1 MTKLKALITGIT
13 GQDGFYLSN
22 LLISKG
28 YEVFGFG
35 SSQNSAKSSDL
46 LIEIP
51 DVTLMNADLTD
62 YESIESLIK
71 YVSPNEIYNLGG
83 VSNIAASFANPMHT
97 ANTVGLGLLRVLE
110 ACRHISFNSSIKIF
124 QASSSQV
131 FAGTNTYVQN
141 EQTEFNPI
149 DPYGIAKVFA
159 QNTAKMY
166 RNLYGVFVSS
176 AISYNHE
183 SPRRSTEYVSRKI
196 SKAIA
201 RIKLGIDSHIVL
213 GNVNSRRDWGYAP
226 DYVEAMW
233 KMLQTDTPDDY
244 ILSTGI
250 SHSIIDWIEVALK
263 ILDLNDSIEN
273 YLQIDENNFRPTE
286 PKVLVGDSS
295 KAREKLGWESK
306 TSFEKMVKIILE
318 NDLKIESKK
327 RATHF

>member
-1 MTKLKALITGIT
+1 MANNKALITGIT
-13 GQDGFYLSN
+13 GQDGYYLSN

-35 SSQNSAKSSDL
+35 SSQNITRANEL
-46 LIEIP
+46 LKEIP
-51 DVTLMNADLTD
+51 NVTLVNADLTN
-62 YESIESLIK
+62 YESIETAIK
-71 YVSPNEIYNLGG
+71 YIVPGEIYNLGG
-83 VSNIAASFANPMHT
+83 ISNIATSFKYPFQTVDT
-97 ANTVGLGLLRVLE
+97 AGLGLLRILE
-110 ACRHISFNSSIKIF
+110 ACRYASFASSIKIF
-124 QASSSQV
+124 QASSSQI
-131 FAGTNTYVQN
+131 FAGTNTNMQN

-149 DPYGIAKVFA
+149 DPYGTAKVFA

-166 RNLYGVFVSS
+166 RSLYGIFVSS

-213 GNVNSRRDWGYAP
+213 GNINSRRDWGYAP

-233 KMLQTDTPDDY
+233 KMLQIDKPDDF
-244 ILSTGI
+244 ILSTGV
-250 SHSIIDWIEVALK
+250 SHSIIDWVEVALR
-263 ILDLNDSIEN
+263 ILDLTQPVKT

-295 KAREKLGWESK
+295 KARAKLGWRPK
-306 TSFEKMVKIILE
+306 TSFEKMVMIMLK
-318 NDLKIESKK
+318 NDLEIESKI
-327 RATHF
+327 

>member
-1 MTKLKALITGIT
+1 MTNLKALITGIT
-13 GQDGFYLSN
+13 GQDGYYLSN

-35 SSQNSAKSSDL
+35 SSQNFAKASDL
-46 LIEIP
+46 LKEIP
-51 DVTLMNADLTD
+51 DVTLMKADLTN

-71 YVSPNEIYNLGG
+71 YISPCEIYNLGG
-83 VSNIAASFANPMHT
+83 VSNIATSFADPMRT
-97 ANTVGLGLLRVLE
+97 ANTVGLGLLRILE
-110 ACRHISFNSSIKIF
+110 ACRHSSFKSSIKIF
-124 QASSSQV
+124 QASSSQI
-131 FAGTNTYVQN
+131 FAGTNTNVQN
-141 EQTEFNPI
+141 EQTEFKPI
-149 DPYGIAKVFA
+149 DPYGTAKVFA
-159 QNTAKMY
+159 QNTAAMY
-166 RNLYGVFVSS
+166 RDLYGIFVSS

-201 RIKLGIDSHIVL
+201 RIKLGVDSFIVL

-233 KMLQTDTPDDY
+233 KMLQIDTPDDY

-250 SHSIIDWIEVALK
+250 SHSIIDWIEMALR
-263 ILDLNDSIEN
+263 ILDLTDPVEM

-295 KAREKLGWESK
+295 KAREKLEWEPK
-306 TSFEKMVKIILE
+306 TTFEKMVRIILE
-318 NDLKIESKK
+318 NDLEIESQK
-327 RATHF
+327 